1 MLNHALIEN
10 LKKIAGEENLQ
21 ILPHRIDISPENSLA
36 ISQIVK
42 LANQEKFRV
51 IPVGTGTSLDAE
63 KLLTGSTIRRFDKLT
78 VPSEVEGQAHG
89 AEQSRSTSS
98 LQTGK
103 ELFLKSNRLNKI
115 KRVVAEDLY
124 AILEPGFFLKDLNE
138 KLQSFNLFYPLA
150 GKTSKGTVGGA
161 VASNLR
167 GNAKERSLQTRDYV
181 LALEVVDPQG
191 EILKVG
197 ARTFKSVTGYDLP
210 RLFVG
215 SWGTLG
221 VITEISL
228 RLVPLGKREAYENL
242 IFEVPKRNPSKTVTE
257 IKDQDDYSTILSSR
271 IKKSL
276 DPNRIFPDLQCMVT
290 KGP

>member
-21 ILPHRIDISPENSLA
+21 ILPHRIDISPENSLT

-51 IPVGTGTSLDAE
+51 IPVGTETNLDTQ
-63 KLLTGSTIRRFDKLT
+63 KLLIGSTR
-78 VPSEVEGQAHG
+78 
-89 AEQSRSTSS
+89 S
-98 LQTGK
+98 LQAGK
-103 ELFLKSNRLNKI
+103 ELFLKCNRLNKI
-115 KRVVAEDLY
+115 KKVVAEDLY
-124 AILEPGFFLKDLNE
+124 VILEPGFLLKDLNE
-138 KLQSFNLFYPLA
+138 KLQSFNLFYPLTD
-150 GKTSKGTVGGA
+150 KTSKGTVGGA
-161 VASNLR
+161 VASNLKGSVKGR
-167 GNAKERSLQTRDYV
+167 NLQTKDYV

-191 EILKVG
+191 EILRVG

-228 RLVPLGKREAYENL
+228 RLVPIGKRKEYENL
-242 IFEVPKRNPSKTVTE
+242 ILSERSHSVGEVPKRGNSPG
-257 IKDQDDYSTILSSR
+257 QDNYRTILSSR

-276 DPNRIFPDLQCMVT
+276 DPNGIFPDLQCMVT
-290 KGP
+290 KEL

>member
-21 ILPHRIDISPENSLA
+21 ILPHRIDISPENSLT

-51 IPVGTGTSLDAE
+51 IPVGTETNLDAQ
-63 KLLTGSTIRRFDKLT
+63 KFLIGSTIRQT
-78 VPSEVEGQAHG
+78 HG
-89 AEQSRSTSS
+89 AEQSRREQSRSASS
-98 LQTGK
+98 LQAGK
-103 ELFLKSNRLNKI
+103 ELFLKCSRVNKI
-115 KRVVAEDLY
+115 KKVVAEDLY
-124 AILEPGFFLKDLNE
+124 VILEPGFLLKDLNE
-138 KLQSFNLFYPLA
+138 KLQAFNLFYPLA
-150 GKTSKGTVGGA
+150 DKTSKGTVGGA
-161 VASNLR
+161 VASNLK
-167 GNAKERSLQTRDYV
+167 GSVKERNLQTKDYV

-191 EILKVG
+191 EILRVG

-215 SWGTLG
+215 SRGTLG

-228 RLVPLGKREAYENL
+228 RLVPIGKRKEYENL
-242 IFEVPKRNPSKTVTE
+242 IFELPKRNLSKTETGTE
-257 IKDQDDYSTILSSR
+257 TETEDQDDYRTILSSR

-276 DPNRIFPDLQCMVT
+276 DPNGIFPELQFIIT
-290 KGP
+290 KF